1 MKIRNILSGLVL
13 LLLTAFVLF
22 ILEIGILYQVSYH
35 YNMNARIYSHEV
47 TGFVTIADEKGKT
60 VVTLSK
66 EGEKKLTECS
76 AFLFVLN
83 ENGKIIYDY
92 QVPGELIHDY
102 LLTEV
107 ASFTRWYLSDY
118 PVTTVI
124 MGENLVIVGYPRNSM
139 WKYQINQSLI
149 YTQAITWIYPL
160 LVLVNIV
167 TIILVSVLRTRFLA
181 GKKEQER
188 TEWIAGVSH
197 DIRTPLTIVLGNA
210 NSLKEKLPEGEN
222 AKKAEMIER
231 EALHIRT
238 LISNL
243 NTSNKLA
250 YGIGKWERQEVNL
263 SALLRS
269 EMIEMINRGLPEH
282 YAVELEI
289 DEMLENLIVK
299 GDRMLIQRLL
309 ENLIDNAVVHNPQ
322 GCHIRV
328 GLQLRQRIR
337 PFTKKYL
344 LYVADDGSGVSAQQL
359 RKLSAGIQESKLA
372 EHGLGTRLVKQIAKY
387 HHWRIRFCANS
398 PSGLICMIDL

>member
-102 LLTEV
+102 SLTEV

-197 DIRTPLTIVLGNA
+197 DIRTP
-210 NSLKEKLPEGEN
+210 
-222 AKKAEMIER
+222 
-231 EALHIRT
+231 
-238 LISNL
+238 
-243 NTSNKLA
+243 
-250 YGIGKWERQEVNL
+250 
-263 SALLRS
+263 
-269 EMIEMINRGLPEH
+269 
-282 YAVELEI
+282 
-289 DEMLENLIVK
+289 
-299 GDRMLIQRLL
+299 
-309 ENLIDNAVVHNPQ
+309 
-322 GCHIRV
+322 
-328 GLQLRQRIR
+328 
-337 PFTKKYL
+337 
-344 LYVADDGSGVSAQQL
+344 
-359 RKLSAGIQESKLA
+359 
-372 EHGLGTRLVKQIAKY
+372 
-387 HHWRIRFCANS
+387 
-398 PSGLICMIDL
+398 

>member
-1 MKIRNILSGLVL
+1 MKIRNILSGLFL
-13 LLLTAFVLF
+13 LLLTAFVLL
-22 ILEIGILYQVSYH
+22 ILEIGVLYQVSYH
-35 YNMNARIYSHEV
+35 YNMNARIYSQEI
-47 TGFVTIADEKGKT
+47 TGFVTIADENGKT

-66 EGEKKLTECS
+66 EGEKKLAKCN

-83 ENGKIIYDY
+83 GNGKMIYDY

-102 LLTEV
+102 SLTEV

-118 PVTTVI
+118 PVTTII

-160 LVLVNIV
+160 LVLVNII

-210 NSLKEKLPEGEN
+210 NSLKEKLPVGEDS
-222 AKKAEMIER
+222 KRAEMIER
-231 EALHIRT
+231 EALRIRA

-269 EMIEMINRGLPEH
+269 EMIEVINRGLPEQ
-282 YAVELEI
+282 YAIELEI

-328 GLQLRQRIR
+328 GLQPKQRIR
-337 PFTKKYL
+337 PFTKKYM
-344 LYVADDGSGVSAQQL
+344 LYVADDGSGVSSQQL
-359 RKLSAGIQESKLA
+359 RKLSAGMQESKLA

>member
-102 LLTEV
+102 SLTEV

-139 WKYQINQSLI
+139 WKYQINQSFL

-160 LVLVNIV
+160 LVVLNIITV
-167 TIILVSVLRTRFLA
+167 ILVSVLRTRFLA
-181 GKKEQER
+181 DKKEQER

-210 NSLKEKLPEGEN
+210 NSLKEKLPAGEN

-231 EALHIRT
+231 EALRIRT

-243 NTSNKLA
+243 NTSSKLA

-269 EMIEMINRGLPEH
+269 EMIEVLNRGIPEQ
-282 YAVELEI
+282 YTIELAI
-289 DEMLENLIVK
+289 DELLENLIVK
-299 GDRMLIQRLL
+299 GDHVLIQRLL

-328 GLQLRQRIR
+328 GLEAKQRIR
-337 PFTKKYL
+337 PFKKHYL
-344 LYVADDGSGVSAQQL
+344 LYVADDGSGVSSQQL
-359 RKLSAGIQESKLA
+359 RKLSADMQESKLA

-387 HHWRIRFCANS
+387 HHWRIRFCLNS
-398 PSGLICMIDL
+398 PSGLICKINL